1 VPKCVNCSQ
10 AEARQPEHT
19 RLSFILSQ
27 AEEGVAVE
35 DVCRNGSISPQTD
48 DRWRKRYGRLNM
60 KRLSCPRKTPP
71 G

>member
-1 VPKCVNCSQ
+1 
-10 AEARQPEHT
+10 
-19 RLSFILSQ
+19 LSFILSQ